1 MNTHRED
8 AAFLLERA
16 RVNEDATEALADS
29 TAAVAHATL
38 ALAEEQRTANLHAY
52 MEATRQAM
60 RDAGPFETAV
70 IDATVIHDW
79 IGEQMAIIRERLGLE
94 K

>member
-8 AAFLLERA
+8 AEFLLERA
-16 RVNEDATEALADS
+16 RTNPEASEALA

-38 ALAEEQRTANLHAY
+38 ALAEEQRTANLQTYMADTMHA
-52 MEATRQAM
+52 R
-60 RDAGPFETAV
+60 RGVRETPE
-70 IDATVIHDW
+70 T
-79 IGEQMAIIRERLGLE
+79 MAIVDEWISSQMGVIRERLGME

>member
-8 AAFLLERA
+8 AAFFLERA
-16 RVNEDATEALADS
+16 RTNPDCAEALADS

-38 ALAEEQRTANLHAY
+38 ALVEEQRTANLQHY
-52 MEATRQAM
+52 MAETMVTRRKESTLNA
-60 RDAGPFETAV
+60 AGLKV
-70 IDATVIHDW
+70 IDDW
-79 IGEQMAIIRERLGLE
+79 ISEQMSEIRERLGMQ

>member
-16 RVNEDATEALADS
+16 RLNQDATEALADS

-38 ALAEEQRTANLHAY
+38 ALVEEQRTANLQAY
-52 MEATRQAM
+52 MADTMIERRNTK
-60 RDAGPFETAV
+60 GVGSEGLKV
-70 IDATVIHDW
+70 IDDW
-79 IGEQMAIIRERLGLE
+79 ISEKMSMIRERLGME

>member
-8 AAFLLERA
+8 AAFFLERA
-16 RVNEDATEALADS
+16 RTNPDTAEALADS

-38 ALAEEQRTANLHAY
+38 ALAEEQRTANLQQY
-52 MEATRQAM
+52 MAETMLTRREEKSLNA
-60 RDAGPFETAV
+60 AGLKV
-70 IDATVIHDW
+70 IDDW
-79 IGEQMAIIRERLGLE
+79 ISDQMAMIRQRLGME

>member
-8 AAFLLERA
+8 AAFFLERA
-16 RVNEDATEALADS
+16 RTNPDTAEALADS

-38 ALAEEQRTANLHAY
+38 ALVEEQRTANLQAY
-52 MEATRQAM
+52 MADTMAERRNTKGVGA
-60 RDAGPFETAV
+60 AGLKV
-70 IDATVIHDW
+70 IDDW
-79 IGEQMAIIRERLGLE
+79 ISEKMKEIRERLGME

>member
-8 AAFLLERA
+8 AAFFLERA
-16 RVNEDATEALADS
+16 RTNPDTAEALADS

-38 ALAEEQRTANLHAY
+38 ALVEEQRTANLQAY
-52 MEATRQAM
+52 MADTMTERRNTKGVGT
-60 RDAGPFETAV
+60 AGLKV
-70 IDATVIHDW
+70 IDDW
-79 IGEQMAIIRERLGLE
+79 ISDQMAMIRQRLGME